1 MSERLPARSISQTA
15 GPAMSEKTQRLRIRF
30 ARGPE
35 AATIGHLDL
44 ARTWEGAF
52 QEAGIALSY
61 SQSARPQP
69 RLTIAAGLAQGV
81 TSEGELLDVV
91 LAQRVQPAEV
101 AERVGPH
108 LPAGLAVRESWE
120 VGIGLPSLPASVRWA
135 DYEVDLLLSTAEACD
150 DVANAVASFLT
161 KEHFPWEDT
170 RGEKVRRY
178 DLRPL
183 VLELRV
189 EPAQDSD
196 GRESNATRLVMRL
209 RCESAGVGRPDQVV
223 KALGLPQPTRI
234 HRRRLVLAEVSP
246 ARDAWQRVGR
256 FLE

>member
-1 MSERLPARSISQTA
+1 
-15 GPAMSEKTQRLRIRF
+15 MSEKAQRLRIRF

-35 AATIGHLDL
+35 AVTIGHLDL
-44 ARTWEGAF
+44 ARTWERALL
-52 QEAGIALSY
+52 EAGIALSY

-69 RLTIAAGLAQGV
+69 RLTFAAGLAQGV

-91 LAQRVQPAEV
+91 LAQPMPA
-101 AERVGPH
+101 AEIAARVGPH
-108 LPAGLAVRESWE
+108 LPPGLAVRECWE

-135 DYEVDLLLSTAEACD
+135 DYEVDLRIAEACG
-150 DVANAVASFLT
+150 DVAGAVASFLA

-189 EPAQDSD
+189 EPAQEGD
-196 GRESNATRLVMRL
+196 GRESNTTRLVMRL

-223 KALGLPQPTRI
+223 KALDLPQPTRI

>member
-1 MSERLPARSISQTA
+1 MSERPPARPISQAA
-15 GPAMSEKTQRLRIRF
+15 GPAMSEKAQRLRIRF

-44 ARTWEGAF
+44 ARTWERAL
-52 QEAGIALSY
+52 QEAGIAISY

-81 TSEGELLDVV
+81 TSEGELLDIV
-91 LAQRVQPAEV
+91 LAQSVPPSSV

-108 LPAGLAVRESWE
+108 LPPGLSVRECWE

-135 DYEVDLLLSTAEACD
+135 DYEVDLPVAESCD
-150 DVANAVASFLT
+150 DVADAVASFLAN
-161 KEHFPWEDT
+161 EHFPWEDT

-183 VLELRV
+183 VLDLRV
-189 EPAQDSD
+189 EPAQEGD
-196 GRESNATRLVMRL
+196 GRESHATRLVMRL

-223 KALGLPQPTRI
+223 KALGLPRPTRI